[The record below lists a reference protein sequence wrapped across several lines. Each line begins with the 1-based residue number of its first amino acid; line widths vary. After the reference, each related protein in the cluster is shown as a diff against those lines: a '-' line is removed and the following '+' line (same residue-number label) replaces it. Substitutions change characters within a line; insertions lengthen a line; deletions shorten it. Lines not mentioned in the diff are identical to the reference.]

1 MLNFEL
7 VFSLA
12 GLFAM
17 AGWITLLTSPLIPV
31 WSQRIAGILV
41 PSLLSGLYVALILFF
56 SSGGDGGFGS
66 LAEVTKLFSRE
77 DAVLAGWV
85 HYLAFDLLIGA
96 WICRTA
102 RRESIHFWFAV
113 PCLPLTFMFG
123 PAGYLAFNLVRII
136 SKKKQDMGSE

>member
-12 GLFAM
+12 GLLAM
-17 AGWITLLTSPLIPV
+17 AGWIALLASPFIPV
-31 WSQRIAGILV
+31 WSERIAGILV
-41 PSLLSGLYVALILFF
+41 PSLLSAVYVALILFF

-66 LAEVTKLFSRE
+66 LAEVTKLFSHE

-96 WICRTA
+96 WICRAA
-102 RRESIHFWFAV
+102 RRESINFWFAV

-123 PAGYLAFNLVRII
+123 PAGYLAFNVVRVIA
-136 SKKKQDMGSE
+136 KKK